1 MTKLLAKLQT
11 LQKTHRERRL
21 RCLGYQPG
29 AMSDRFRLWWNDDDE
44 CVVEE
49 RSRDDEAGSYD

>member
-11 LQKTHRERRL
+11 LQRTNRERRL
-21 RCLGYQPG
+21 RCRGYQPG

-44 CVVEE
+44 CVIEE
-49 RSRDDEAGSYD
+49 RGRDDEASSYD